1 VIILDQ
7 DIKQT
12 TGLVENGNMIKL
24 VDILKEI
31 SPTYNCGEIGWNWPF
46 ADEESIAKG
55 WEKNRLYHIFTD
67 SLKDWEE
74 VKTHKMGTIMHAHDI
89 DHNDTELAGKASPHN
104 SIATSGYEF
113 VKNMYNTSDVDSYLD
128 AKPHADPE
136 KKY

>member
-1 VIILDQ
+1 
-7 DIKQT
+7 
-12 TGLVENGNMIKL
+12 MIKL

-55 WEKNRLYHIFTD
+55 WEKNRLYHIFND

-74 VKTHKMGTIMHAHDI
+74 IKTHKMGTIMHQHDI
-89 DHNDTELAGKASPHN
+89 DHNTDTELAGKAQPHGKIN
-104 SIATSGYEF
+104 YSGYEF
-113 VKNMYNTSDVDSYLD
+113 VKNMYDKKGVDQYID
-128 AKPHADPE
+128 ASQHPDPE